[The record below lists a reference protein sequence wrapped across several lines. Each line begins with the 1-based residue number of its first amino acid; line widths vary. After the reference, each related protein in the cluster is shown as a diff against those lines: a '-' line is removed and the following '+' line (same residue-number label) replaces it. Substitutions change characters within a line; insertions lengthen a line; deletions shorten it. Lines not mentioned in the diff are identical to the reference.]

1 MAFDAA
7 QILRQTYAAG
17 AEAAQLRELAEPSV
31 VRQPVAESGKLM
43 GTSFVVEADPTAE
56 LMDSMEELS
65 FQFEEKETKRAGERK
80 MGEMQGPRSAM
91 VKAVEAWMAMM
102 PDMPGRNF
110 LAGVL
115 RHLRAAFASGA
126 GMSAD
131 ELLKELARGSTDPS
145 HQFAMLDILEQAF
158 GEGEDAMRA
167 LVRDAKARLSE
178 AKGPEI
184 RAGINLAEE
193 INERATTPEEM
204 RELRDMYRGEVV
216 GFTKP
221 QDCFRSL
228 LAARGAEGLNDALEF
243 LIAGCGADLMSSAP
257 SLDAA
262 ALGRILTDL
271 QCVQVLQTVLEALSA
286 LGIRMGKQFGEK
298 CLLDGE
304 QMTGRV
310 LDFTEQAFV
319 ASPGI
324 AAFIGDCGM
333 KALLARMDF
342 ARELVG
348 LFRKLSPRLFAR
360 EGDRQRL
367 VDAAQE
373 HLDDLITEENDSADE
388 GGQAPG
394 HEAQE
399 GAA

>member
-17 AEAAQLRELAEPSV
+17 AEAMQMREMAEASARPAVAEPQ
-31 VRQPVAESGKLM
+31 RGQLM
-43 GTSFVVEADPTAE
+43 GTSFVVEADPMAD

-65 FQFEEKETKRAGERK
+65 FQFEEKESKRVGERK
-80 MGEMQGPRSAM
+80 MGEMQGPRTAM
-91 VKAVEAWMAMM
+91 MKAVETWMNTL
-102 PDMPGRNF
+102 PDMPGRQF
-110 LAGVL
+110 LSQMLRYMRGAASAGQPPDAQSLL
-115 RHLRAAFASGA
+115 R
-126 GMSAD
+126 
-131 ELLKELARGSTDPS
+131 ELGRGSTDPS

-158 GEGEDAMRA
+158 GDGEDALRDI
-167 LVRDAKARLSE
+167 VRQAKAQLSE
-178 AKGPEI
+178 ARGAEI

-193 INERATTPEEM
+193 VNARATTPEEM
-204 RELRDMYRGEVV
+204 RELRDMYRSEVV

-221 QDCFRSL
+221 QECFRSL
-228 LAARGAEGLNDALEF
+228 VAARGADGLKDAIAF
-243 LIAGCGADLMSSAP
+243 LIAGCGADLKSSSP
-257 SLDAA
+257 SLEAA

-271 QCVQVLQTVLEALSA
+271 QCVQVLQTVLDALTA
-286 LGIRMGKQFGEK
+286 LGARMGKQFGEK

-304 QMTGRV
+304 QMAGRV

-324 AAFIGDCGM
+324 AAFIADCGM

-342 ARELVG
+342 ARELTS

-373 HLDDLITEENDSADE
+373 HLDDLIAEEN
-388 GGQAPG
+388 
-394 HEAQE
+394 AQE

>member
-17 AEAAQLRELAEPSV
+17 ADAAMMREMAA
-31 VRQPVAESGKLM
+31 PVHTAPAVERGQLM
-43 GTSFVVEADPTAE
+43 GMAVAVEADPTAE

-65 FQFEEKETKRAGERK
+65 FQFEEKEMKRAGERK
-80 MGEMQGPRSAM
+80 MGEMQGPRTAL
-91 VKAVEAWMAMM
+91 VKAIETWMNMM
-102 PDMPGRNF
+102 PDMPGQEFMSKLARN
-110 LAGVL
+110 LRNQAAAGQAPDA
-115 RHLRAAFASGA
+115 R
-126 GMSAD
+126 
-131 ELLKELARGSTDPS
+131 ELLKELGRGSTDPS

-158 GEGEDAMRA
+158 GDGEDELRA
-167 LVRDAKARLSE
+167 LVRDAKARLAE

-193 INERATTPEEM
+193 VNARATTPEQM
-204 RELRDMYRGEVV
+204 QELRDLYRSEVV

-228 LAARGAEGLNDALEF
+228 LASRGPGGLADAIQF
-243 LIAGCGADLMSSAP
+243 LIAGCGKDLASSSP
-257 SLDAA
+257 SMEPS

-271 QCVQVLQTVLEALSA
+271 NCVQVLQTVLDSFTQLAA
-286 LGIRMGKQFGEK
+286 RMGKQFGET
-298 CLLDGE
+298 CLLNGE

-310 LDFTEQAFV
+310 VDFTEQSFIA
-319 ASPGI
+319 ANAI
-324 AAFIGDCGM
+324 AAFVGDCGM
-333 KALLARMDF
+333 AKLIAQMDF
-342 ARELVG
+342 TRELTR
-348 LFRKLSPRLFAR
+348 LFRLLSPRLFAK

-373 HLDDLITEENDSADE
+373 HLDLLIERENEEE
-388 GGQAPG
+388 
-394 HEAQE
+394 EKE